1 MNITDERQ
9 NLINRICMHFSE
21 RVDDLEMLRSELY
34 ITLNDYEITN
44 RCTELAETDQECL
57 ENVLKRFLVAKAVKG
72 CSERT
77 IQLYS
82 MSVRKVFTEINKR
95 VEDVT
100 PDDIRLYM
108 GLRLRRDGVS
118 KVTVGN
124 EIRSLSSF
132 YAWATAEEI
141 IQKNPMLRVHKIKKQ
156 KVRKEALTEMEI
168 ERLRM
173 AADGEMQKMM
183 IEVLLST
190 GCRVTELVNI
200 RIDEIQKDEITV
212 HGKGE
217 KDRKV
222 YLNAKA
228 ELAVQ
233 VYLAKR
239 RDENPY
245 LLPGAKSMRERKGM
259 DRKVSRKNWW
269 MDRNNLTEG
278 HITTSTVESMMRTI
292 ADRAEVEQANPHKFR
307 RTCATFALRRGMP
320 IEQVSRMLGHEKV
333 GTTQI
338 YLDLKEEDL
347 KRSHE
352 KYVV

>member
-1 MNITDERQ
+1 MKRLTEKDWKDKCEGYPWNVHPVKDI
-9 NLINRICMHFSE
+9 
-21 RVDDLEMLRSELY
+21 DDLPYYKKLASYEDDEEQGLLLRLPCKIGDTLY
-34 ITLNDYEITN
+34 RVN
-44 RCTELAETDQECL
+44 
-57 ENVLKRFLVAKAVKG
+57 KGAKEPVIMM
-72 CSERT
+72 RV
-77 IQLYS
+77 IQLYIKQIHKDRTV
-82 MSVRKVFTEINKR
+82 MRIDAIN
-95 VEDVT
+95 DA
-100 PDDIRLYM
+100 DM
-108 GLRLRRDGVS
+108 GESCYLPCNIGERIFLTRAEAEAKLKSDL
-118 KVTVGN
+118 N
-124 EIRSLSSF
+124 WNLSSF

-141 IQKNPMLRVHKIKKQ
+141 IQKNPILRVQKIKKQ

-190 GCRVTELVNI
+190 GCRVT
-200 RIDEIQKDEITV
+200 
-212 HGKGE
+212 
-217 KDRKV
+217 
-222 YLNAKA
+222 

-292 ADRAEVEQANPHKFR
+292 EDRAEVEQANPHKFR

-320 IEQVSRMLGHEKV
+320 IEQVSRMLGHEEV